1 MAKKKKPVEKAEPL
15 QIGGAA
21 IGAAAGAALGC
32 LTCYMFFPN
41 ITAWLQTNGK
51 SDRYKYLIGTIIVL
65 LSMPIPGAIGYI
77 GGEDKDTILSN
88 VGYFMILYSVLILL
102 FEDLMIP
109 GTMDSIILGG
119 LFIFCFY
126 ISMKFGLKT
135 DGTLSWF
142 WMPII
147 IIFALLLAVQYYF
160 ADIVRIIN
168 HGEKLWKNPE
178 QKGGAVANADSDSLE
193 KNTVADSL
201 EKNTV
206 ADSLEK
212 NTVADSLE
220 KPRKPWLIPDFKG
233 YEGLAEKLLA
243 VFNSKTYPEFD
254 PNVQMG
260 EHLIDSN
267 TFKARPII
275 PIVIIAIA
283 GISFIISLLVEV
295 FTKQPSD
302 PGFNIKFQSGLQIS
316 TFLFILFCV
325 FLILGKFVVDILL
338 KKYPQFKAENLDP
351 MIDNVIAVGDLSE
364 LNTLV
369 PAGLTN
375 ELVQNGGGKIT
386 SHKPRKSKTNEKYLR
401 VSF

>member
-1 MAKKKKPVEKAEPL
+1 MAKKKKPVKKDEPL

-21 IGAAAGAALGC
+21 IGAALGAALGC
-32 LTCYMFFPN
+32 LTSYMFFPN
-41 ITAWLQTNGK
+41 ITAWLQANGK

-77 GGEDKDTILSN
+77 GVEDTNTIGSN

-126 ISMKFGLKT
+126 TSMKFGLKT

-168 HGEKLWKNPE
+168 HGEQLWKNPE
-178 QKGGAVANADSDSLE
+178 PTPLADSLKKGGAVAY
-193 KNTVADSL
+193 ADSL
-201 EKNTV
+201 EQNTV

-233 YEGLAEKLLA
+233 YEGLAEKLLT

-254 PNVQMG
+254 TNVQMG
-260 EHLIDSN
+260 EHVIDSN
-267 TFKARPII
+267 TFKARPIV

-283 GISFIISLLVEV
+283 GLSFIITLLVDV
-295 FTKQPSD
+295 FSKKTSD

-325 FLILGKFVVDILL
+325 FLILGKFAVDILL
-338 KKYPQFKAENLDP
+338 KKYPQAKAENLAP
-351 MIDNVIAVGDLSE
+351 MVDDVIKVGNLSA
-364 LNTLV
+364 LTTLV
-369 PAGLTN
+369 PGGLTN
-375 ELVQNGGGKIT
+375 ELIQNGGGKIS
-386 SHKPRKSKTNEKYLR
+386 SHKPRKSKTNEKYLK

>member
-1 MAKKKKPVEKAEPL
+1 MAKKKKPVKKDETL

-32 LTCYMFFPN
+32 LTSYMFFPN
-41 ITAWLQTNGK
+41 ITAWLQANGK

-77 GGEDKDTILSN
+77 GVEDKDTILSN
-88 VGYFMILYSVLILL
+88 VGYFMVLYSVLILL

-168 HGEKLWKNPE
+168 HGEQLWKNPE
-178 QKGGAVANADSDSLE
+178 QNGGAVANADSL
-193 KNTVADSL
+193 KKGGAVGN
-201 EKNTV
+201 

-233 YEGLAEKLLA
+233 YEGLAEKLLT
-243 VFNSKTYPEFD
+243 VFNSKTHPEFD

-260 EHLIDSN
+260 EHVIDSN
-267 TFKARPII
+267 TFKARPIV

-283 GISFIISLLVEV
+283 GLSFIITLLVDV
-295 FTKQPSD
+295 FSKKTSD

-325 FLILGKFVVDILL
+325 FLILGKFAVDILL
-338 KKYPQFKAENLDP
+338 KKYPQAKAENLAP
-351 MIDNVIAVGDLSE
+351 MVDDVIKVGNLSA
-364 LNTLV
+364 LTTLL
-369 PAGLTN
+369 PGGLTN
-375 ELVQNGGGKIT
+375 ELIQNGGGKIT
-386 SHKPRKSKTNEKYLR
+386 SHKPRKSKTNEKYLK

>member
-1 MAKKKKPVEKAEPL
+1 MAKKKKPVKKDEPL

-32 LTCYMFFPN
+32 LTSYMFFPN
-41 ITAWLQTNGK
+41 ITAWLQANGK

-77 GGEDKDTILSN
+77 GVEDKDTILSN
-88 VGYFMILYSVLILL
+88 VGYFMVLYSVLILL

-168 HGEKLWKNPE
+168 HGEQLWKNPE
-178 QKGGAVANADSDSLE
+178 PTPLADSLKKGGAVGN
-193 KNTVADSL
+193 
-201 EKNTV
+201 

-233 YEGLAEKLLA
+233 YDGLAEKILT
-243 VFNSKTYPEFD
+243 VVNSKTHPELD
-254 PNVQMG
+254 KNVEKG
-260 EHLIDSN
+260 EHVIDSN
-267 TFKARPII
+267 IFKARPIM

-325 FLILGKFVVDILL
+325 FLILGKFAVDILL
-338 KKYPQFKAENLDP
+338 KKYPQAKAENLAP
-351 MIDNVIAVGDLSE
+351 MVDDVIKVGNLSA
-364 LNTLV
+364 LTTLL
-369 PAGLTN
+369 PGGLTN
-375 ELVQNGGGKIT
+375 ELIQNGGGKIS
-386 SHKPRKSKTNEKYLR
+386 SHKPRKSKTNEKYLK

>member
-1 MAKKKKPVEKAEPL
+1 MAKKKKPVKKDEPL

-32 LTCYMFFPN
+32 LTSYMFFPN
-41 ITAWLQTNGK
+41 ITAWLQANGK

-77 GGEDKDTILSN
+77 GVEDKDTILSN
-88 VGYFMILYSVLILL
+88 VGYFMVLYSVLILL

-168 HGEKLWKNPE
+168 HGEQLWKNPE
-178 QKGGAVANADSDSLE
+178 PTPLADSLKKGGAVGN
-193 KNTVADSL
+193 
-201 EKNTV
+201 

-233 YEGLAEKLLA
+233 YEGLAEKLLT
-243 VFNSKTYPEFD
+243 VFNSKTHPEFD

-260 EHLIDSN
+260 EHVIDSN
-267 TFKARPII
+267 TFKARPIV

-283 GISFIISLLVEV
+283 GLSFIITLLVDV
-295 FTKQPSD
+295 FSKKTSD

-325 FLILGKFVVDILL
+325 FLILGKFAVDILL
-338 KKYPQFKAENLDP
+338 KKYPQAKAENLAP
-351 MIDNVIAVGDLSE
+351 MVDDVIKVGNLSA
-364 LNTLV
+364 LTTLL
-369 PAGLTN
+369 PGGLTN
-375 ELVQNGGGKIT
+375 ELIQNGGGKIS
-386 SHKPRKSKTNEKYLR
+386 SHKPRKSKTNEKYLK

>member
-1 MAKKKKPVEKAEPL
+1 MAKKKKPVKKDEPL

-32 LTCYMFFPN
+32 LTSYMFFPN
-41 ITAWLQTNGK
+41 ITAWLQANGK

-77 GGEDKDTILSN
+77 GVEDKDTILSN

-168 HGEKLWKNPE
+168 HGEQLWKNPE
-178 QKGGAVANADSDSLE
+178 QNGGAVAN
-193 KNTVADSL
+193 
-201 EKNTV
+201 

-233 YEGLAEKLLA
+233 YEGLAEKLLT
-243 VFNSKTYPEFD
+243 VFNSKTHPEFD

-260 EHLIDSN
+260 EHVIDSN
-267 TFKARPII
+267 TFKARPIV

-283 GISFIISLLVEV
+283 GLSFIITLLVDV
-295 FTKQPSD
+295 FSKKTSD

-325 FLILGKFVVDILL
+325 FLILGKFAVDILL
-338 KKYPQFKAENLDP
+338 KKYPQAKAENLEPIVD
-351 MIDNVIAVGDLSE
+351 DVIKVGNLSA
-364 LNTLV
+364 LTTLL
-369 PAGLTN
+369 PGGLTN
-375 ELVQNGGGKIT
+375 ELIQNGGGKIS
-386 SHKPRKSKTNEKYLR
+386 SHKPRKSKTNEKYLK

>member
-1 MAKKKKPVEKAEPL
+1 MAKKKKPEKKDESW

-21 IGAAAGAALGC
+21 IGAGLGAALGC
-32 LTCYMFFPN
+32 LTSYMFFPN

-65 LSMPIPGAIGYI
+65 LSMPIPGLIGYI
-77 GGEDKDTILSN
+77 GVEDTNTIGSN

-126 ISMKFGLKT
+126 TSMKFGLKT

-142 WMPII
+142 WIPII

-168 HGEKLWKNPE
+168 HGEQLWKNPE
-178 QKGGAVANADSDSLE
+178 QKGGAVANADSLE

-201 EKNTV
+201 EKH
-206 ADSLEK
+206 
-212 NTVADSLE
+212 
-220 KPRKPWLIPDFKG
+220 RKPWLIPDFKG
-233 YEGLAEKLLA
+233 YEGLAEKLLT

-267 TFKARPII
+267 TFKARPIV

-283 GISFIISLLVEV
+283 GLSFIITILVDV
-295 FTKQPSD
+295 FSKKTSD

-316 TFLFILFCV
+316 TFLFILFCM
-325 FLILGKFVVDILL
+325 FLILGKFAVDILL
-338 KKYPQFKAENLDP
+338 KKYPQAKAENLEP
-351 MIDNVIAVGDLSE
+351 IIDNVIAVGNLSA
-364 LNTLV
+364 LTTLV
-369 PAGLTN
+369 PGGLTN
-375 ELVQNGGGKIT
+375 ELMQTGGGKIT
-386 SHKPRKSKTNEKYLR
+386 SHKSRRSNTNEKYLR

>member
-1 MAKKKKPVEKAEPL
+1 
-15 QIGGAA
+15 
-21 IGAAAGAALGC
+21 
-32 LTCYMFFPN
+32 
-41 ITAWLQTNGK
+41 
-51 SDRYKYLIGTIIVL
+51 
-65 LSMPIPGAIGYI
+65 MPIPGAIGYI
-77 GGEDKDTILSN
+77 GVEDKDTILSN

-168 HGEKLWKNPE
+168 HGEQLWKNPE
-178 QKGGAVANADSDSLE
+178 QNGGAVANADSLE
-193 KNTVADSL
+193 KNAVADS
-201 EKNTV
+201 
-206 ADSLEK
+206 
-212 NTVADSLE
+212 DSLE

-233 YEGLAEKLLA
+233 YEGLAEKLLT
-243 VFNSKTYPEFD
+243 VFNSKTHPEFD

-260 EHLIDSN
+260 EHVIDSN
-267 TFKARPII
+267 TFKARPIV

-283 GISFIISLLVEV
+283 GLSFIITLLVDV
-295 FTKQPSD
+295 FSKKTSD

-325 FLILGKFVVDILL
+325 FLILGKFAVDILL
-338 KKYPQFKAENLDP
+338 KKYPQAKAENLAP
-351 MIDNVIAVGDLSE
+351 MVDDVIKVGNLSA
-364 LNTLV
+364 LNTLL
-369 PAGLTN
+369 PGGLTN
-375 ELVQNGGGKIT
+375 ELIQNGGGKIT
-386 SHKPRKSKTNEKYLR
+386 SHKPRKSKTNEKYLK

>member
-1 MAKKKKPVEKAEPL
+1 MAKKKKPVKKDEPL

-21 IGAAAGAALGC
+21 IGAALGAALGC
-32 LTCYMFFPN
+32 LTSYMFFPN
-41 ITAWLQTNGK
+41 ITAWLQANGK

-77 GGEDKDTILSN
+77 GVEDTNTIGSN

-126 ISMKFGLKT
+126 TSMKFGLKT

-168 HGEKLWKNPE
+168 HGEQLWKNPE
-178 QKGGAVANADSDSLE
+178 PTPLADSLKKGGAVAY
-193 KNTVADSL
+193 ADSL
-201 EKNTV
+201 EQNTV

-233 YEGLAEKLLA
+233 YEGLAEKLLT

-254 PNVQMG
+254 TNVQMG
-260 EHLIDSN
+260 EHVIDSN
-267 TFKARPII
+267 TFKARPIV

-283 GISFIISLLVEV
+283 GLSFIITLLVDV
-295 FTKQPSD
+295 FSKKTSD

-325 FLILGKFVVDILL
+325 FLILGKFAVDILL
-338 KKYPQFKAENLDP
+338 KKYPQAKAENLAP
-351 MIDNVIAVGDLSE
+351 MVDDVIKVGNLSA
-364 LNTLV
+364 LTTLV
-369 PAGLTN
+369 PGGLTN
-375 ELVQNGGGKIT
+375 ELIQNGGGKIS